1 MGKPGY
7 FFSEIVKLLGGECT
21 GAGGNGLIKELLT
34 DSRKL
39 SGPLHTLFF
48 ALTTARN
55 DGHRYIRELY
65 EKGVRYFVVSSLPP
79 DNFAGANFLVI
90 SNPLGALQKLA
101 AHHRAEF
108 NFPVIGITGSNGKTI
123 VKEWLWQ
130 LISQE
135 KTIVRSPK
143 SYNSQIGV
151 PLSVWQMNDW
161 HNLAIFEAGI
171 SEPGEMEH
179 LERIIRPDIGIFT
192 NIGHAHDQYFVSAQQ
207 KTEEKLKLFRNCKT
221 LIFCSDH
228 KEIDNAVR
236 NNPYGIK
243 DLFDWGS
250 NENARLRIITTE
262 TGKSNTRIT
271 AVYQH
276 RTMEISIPFSDSASF
291 ENAMHCWAFMLLMG
305 YGPDVTAN
313 RMLRLLPVAMR
324 LEMKEGING
333 CSVINDAYSSDPES
347 LAIALDFLV
356 QQNQHERR
364 TVILSDMLQNA
375 GAEEYLYGQ
384 IARMLINK
392 GITRLIGIGPAL
404 CKNKSLFVI
413 PGEFHPGTDEFLKS
427 FHPGDFHDES
437 ILLKGARVFG
447 FERINKLLQQRSHET
462 VLEVNLNALVHNLN
476 YFRSRLNPGTKM
488 MAMVKAFSYG
498 SGSFEIA
505 NTLEWH
511 RADYLTVAYADEG
524 VELRKAGI
532 SLPIMVMN
540 PEENGMDALLR
551 YNLEPEIYN
560 FRTLT
565 MLARA
570 IKRRSDNQPAAV
582 KIHLKLDT
590 GMHRLGF
597 EKTDIEPLAEQ
608 LCAIKEITVQS
619 VFSHLAGSE
628 DPGMDEFTRQQI
640 DCFRRMTDELTKR
653 LGYPVLR
660 HILNSAG
667 ISRFSESQFE
677 MVRLGISLYGIS
689 SDPIV
694 QKSLETVSS
703 LKTSISQ
710 IKKIRKGD
718 TVGYN
723 RRWKAE
729 KESVIATIPVGYADG
744 LSRRLGNGR
753 GKMMVNGHIVPVAG
767 NICMDMTMLDITGV
781 YANEGDEVVVFGSE
795 MPITRLAQA
804 MDTIPYEILTG
815 ISRRVKRV
823 YFQE

>member
-7 FFSEIVKLLGGECT
+7 FFSEIVNLLDGDCA

-39 SGPLHTLFF
+39 SSPLHTLFF

-55 DGHRYIRELY
+55 DGHRYIGELY
-65 EKGVRYFVVSSLPP
+65 EKGVRYFVVSSLPEG
-79 DNFAGANFLVI
+79 DFAGANFLVI

-101 AHHRAEF
+101 AHHRAGF

-171 SEPGEMEH
+171 SEPGEMEQ

-192 NIGHAHDQYFVSAQQ
+192 NIGHAHDQYFLSTQQ
-207 KTEEKLKLFRNCKT
+207 KTEEKLKLFRNCKI
-221 LIFCSDH
+221 LVFCSDH

-250 NENARLRIITTE
+250 NENARLRIISTE

-276 RTMEISIPFSDSASF
+276 RTMEMSIPFSDSASF
-291 ENAMHCWAFMLLMG
+291 ENAMHCWAVMLLMG
-305 YGPDVTAN
+305 YGPDVTAS
-313 RMLRLLPVAMR
+313 RMLRLQPVAMR

-375 GAEEYLYGQ
+375 GAEEDLYGQ

-413 PGEFHPGTDEFLKS
+413 PGEFYPGTDEFLKS

-437 ILLKGARVFG
+437 ILLKGARIFG

-540 PEENGMDALLR
+540 PEENGMDALLS

-570 IKRRSDNQPAAV
+570 IKRKSDNQPAAV

-597 EKTDIEPLAEQ
+597 EKTDIESLADQ
-608 LCAIKEITVQS
+608 LCTMKEITVQS

-640 DCFRRMTDELTKR
+640 DCFRTMADELTKR

-667 ISRFSESQFE
+667 ISRFPESQFE

-689 SDPIV
+689 SDPGV
-694 QKSLETVSS
+694 QNSLETVSS

-767 NICMDMTMLDITGV
+767 NICMDMTMLDITGIS
-781 YANEGDEVVVFGSE
+781 AIEGDEVVVFGSE
-795 MPITRLAQA
+795 MPITRLAEA

>member
-1 MGKPGY
+1 MGKTGY
-7 FFSEIVKLLGGECT
+7 FFSEIINLLGGECT

-39 SGPLHTLFF
+39 SSPLHTLFF

-65 EKGVRYFVVSSLPP
+65 EKGVRYFVVSAVP
-79 DNFAGANFLVI
+79 DGNFSEANFLVI
-90 SNPLGALQKLA
+90 NNPLEALQKLA
-101 AHHRAEF
+101 AHHRSGF
-108 NFPVIGITGSNGKTI
+108 DFPVIGITGSNGKTI

-151 PLSVWQMNDW
+151 PLSVWQMNNW

-171 SEPGEMEH
+171 SEPGEMEQ
-179 LERIIRPDIGIFT
+179 LEHIIRPDIGIFT
-192 NIGHAHDQYFVSAQQ
+192 NIGHAHDQYFLSKQQ
-207 KTEEKLKLFRNCKT
+207 KAEEKLKLFRDCKT
-221 LIFCSDH
+221 LVYCSDH
-228 KEIDNAVR
+228 KEIGYALR
-236 NNPYGIK
+236 NSPYGIP

-250 NENARLRIITTE
+250 TGNARLRIIQTQ

-276 RTMEISIPFSDSASF
+276 RTMEISIPFSDTASF
-291 ENAMHCWAFMLLMG
+291 ENAMHCWAVMLLMG
-305 YGPDVTAN
+305 YGPDVTAS
-313 RMLRLLPVAMR
+313 RMLRLQPVAMR

-375 GAEEYLYGQ
+375 GNEEELYGQ

-404 CKNKSLFVI
+404 CKHKKLFEI
-413 PGEFHPGTDEFLKS
+413 PGGFYPGTDEFLKS

-437 ILLKGARVFG
+437 ILIKGARIFG

-476 YFRSRLNPGTKM
+476 YFRSRLNPGTKL

-511 RADYLTVAYADEG
+511 RADYLAVAYADEG

-540 PEENGMDALLR
+540 PEENGMDAMLR

-560 FRTLT
+560 FRTLS

-570 IKRRSDNQPAAV
+570 IKRKSDSQTAAV

-597 EKTDIEPLAEQ
+597 ENNDIKPLADQ
-608 LCAIKEITVQS
+608 LCTLKEITVQS

-628 DPGMDEFTRQQI
+628 DPEMDAFTRQQI
-640 DCFRRMTDELTKR
+640 DCFRRMAEELTRR
-653 LGYPVLR
+653 LGYPVIR

-667 ISRFSESQFE
+667 INRFPDSQFE

-689 SDPIV
+689 TDPGE

-710 IKKIRKGD
+710 IKVIRAGD

-723 RRWKAE
+723 RSWKAE

-781 YANEGDEVVVFGSE
+781 SANEGDEVVVFGSD
-795 MPITRLAQA
+795 MPITRLAEA

-815 ISRRVKRV
+815 ISRRVKRI

>member
-1 MGKPGY
+1 
-7 FFSEIVKLLGGECT
+7 
-21 GAGGNGLIKELLT
+21 
-34 DSRKL
+34 
-39 SGPLHTLFF
+39 
-48 ALTTARN
+48 
-55 DGHRYIRELY
+55 
-65 EKGVRYFVVSSLPP
+65 
-79 DNFAGANFLVI
+79 
-90 SNPLGALQKLA
+90 
-101 AHHRAEF
+101 
-108 NFPVIGITGSNGKTI
+108 
-123 VKEWLWQ
+123 
-130 LISQE
+130 
-135 KTIVRSPK
+135 
-143 SYNSQIGV
+143 
-151 PLSVWQMNDW
+151 
-161 HNLAIFEAGI
+161 
-171 SEPGEMEH
+171 
-179 LERIIRPDIGIFT
+179 
-192 NIGHAHDQYFVSAQQ
+192 
-207 KTEEKLKLFRNCKT
+207 
-221 LIFCSDH
+221 
-228 KEIDNAVR
+228 
-236 NNPYGIK
+236 
-243 DLFDWGS
+243 
-250 NENARLRIITTE
+250 
-262 TGKSNTRIT
+262 
-271 AVYQH
+271 
-276 RTMEISIPFSDSASF
+276 
-291 ENAMHCWAFMLLMG
+291 
-305 YGPDVTAN
+305 
-313 RMLRLLPVAMR
+313 
-324 LEMKEGING
+324 
-333 CSVINDAYSSDPES
+333 
-347 LAIALDFLV
+347 
-356 QQNQHERR
+356 
-364 TVILSDMLQNA
+364 
-375 GAEEYLYGQ
+375 
-384 IARMLINK
+384 
-392 GITRLIGIGPAL
+392 
-404 CKNKSLFVI
+404 
-413 PGEFHPGTDEFLKS
+413 
-427 FHPGDFHDES
+427 
-437 ILLKGARVFG
+437 
-447 FERINKLLQQRSHET
+447 
-462 VLEVNLNALVHNLN
+462 
-476 YFRSRLNPGTKM
+476 M

-667 ISRFSESQFE
+667 ISRFPESQFE

-689 SDPIV
+689 SDPGV
-694 QKSLETVSS
+694 QNSLETVSS

>member
-1 MGKPGY
+1 MGKTGY
-7 FFSEIVKLLGGECT
+7 FFSEIIDLLGGECT

-39 SGPLHTLFF
+39 SSPLHTLFF
-48 ALTTARN
+48 ALTTTRN

-65 EKGVRYFVVSSLPP
+65 EKGVRYFVVSAVP
-79 DNFAGANFLVI
+79 DGNFSEANFLVI
-90 SNPLGALQKLA
+90 NNPLEALQKLA
-101 AHHRAEF
+101 AYHRSGF
-108 NFPVIGITGSNGKTI
+108 DFPVIGITGSNGKTI

-151 PLSVWQMNDW
+151 PLSVWQMNNW

-171 SEPGEMEH
+171 SEPGEMEQ
-179 LERIIRPDIGIFT
+179 LEHIIRPDIGIFT
-192 NIGHAHDQYFVSAQQ
+192 NIGHAHDQYFLSKQQ
-207 KTEEKLKLFRNCKT
+207 KAEEKLKLFRDCKT
-221 LIFCSDH
+221 LVYCSDH
-228 KEIDNAVR
+228 KEIGYALR
-236 NNPYGIK
+236 NSPYGIP

-250 NENARLRIITTE
+250 TGNALLRIIQTQ

-276 RTMEISIPFSDSASF
+276 RTMEISIPFSDTASL
-291 ENAMHCWAFMLLMG
+291 ENAMHCWAVMLLMG
-305 YGPDVTAN
+305 YGPDVTAS
-313 RMLRLLPVAMR
+313 RMLRLQPVAMR

-375 GAEEYLYGQ
+375 GNEEELYGQ

-404 CKNKSLFVI
+404 CKHKKLFEI
-413 PGEFHPGTDEFLKS
+413 PGGFYPGTDEFLKS

-437 ILLKGARVFG
+437 ILIKGARIFG

-476 YFRSRLNPGTKM
+476 YFRSRLNPGTKL

-511 RADYLTVAYADEG
+511 RADYLAVAYADEG

-540 PEENGMDALLR
+540 PEENGMDAMLR

-560 FRTLT
+560 FRTLS

-570 IKRRSDNQPAAV
+570 IKRKSDSQTAAV

-597 EKTDIEPLAEQ
+597 ESIDIKPLADQ
-608 LCAIKEITVQS
+608 LCAMKEITVQS

-628 DPGMDEFTRQQI
+628 DPGMDAFTRQQI
-640 DCFRRMTDELTKR
+640 DCFRTMADELTKR

-667 ISRFSESQFE
+667 INRFPDSQFE

-689 SDPIV
+689 TDPGE

-710 IKKIRKGD
+710 IKTIGAGD

-723 RRWKAE
+723 RSWKAE

-781 YANEGDEVVVFGSE
+781 SANEGDEVVVFGSE
-795 MPITRLAQA
+795 MPITRLAEA

-815 ISRRVKRV
+815 ISRRVKRI